1 MSLLYKF
8 NFKITEDA
16 RTSFTGENGHPKHL
30 AKAMVDKPW
39 GIDGEG
45 YFKLFVNGLHDRIE
59 KRLKRNRRKPLV
71 HSASRANQSLQ
82 K

>member
-1 MSLLYKF
+1 MRGQVSQ
-8 NFKITEDA
+8 E
-16 RTSFTGENGHPKHL
+16 RTAIRST
-30 AKAMVDKPW
+30 KAMVDKPW

-45 YFKLFVNGLHDRIE
+45 YFKIFVNGLHDRIE